1 MGVTWEEAFETGH
14 AEIDRQHRDL
24 IALVDDLESAQE
36 DSPETVLR
44 VLQHVMD
51 FTHTHFLMEELLM
64 EEVDYPSPA
73 REEMIAQH
81 AEFTSYAR
89 LRVLEF
95 REGAPVSVLPLQ
107 AFLAEWLT
115 RHEFGLDRLLAD
127 FIRRQTQG
135 SEASAGFAGTTT

>member
-1 MGVTWEEAFETGH
+1 MGITWEEAFETGH
-14 AEIDRQHRDL
+14 AEIDQQHREL
-24 IALVDDLESAQE
+24 LALVDALESAQE
-36 DSPETVLR
+36 ESQQTLLR

-51 FTHTHFLMEELLM
+51 FTHTHFLMEEVLM
-64 EEVDYPSPA
+64 VEVHYPPRA

-95 REGAPVSVLPLQ
+95 RKGAPVSVLPLQ

-127 FIRRQTQG
+127 FIRQQARESAAPEGLTG
-135 SEASAGFAGTTT
+135 SST

>member
-14 AEIDRQHRDL
+14 LEIDRQHREL
-24 IALVDDLESAQE
+24 LALVDGLESAQANAR
-36 DSPETVLR
+36 DSILG

-64 EEVDYPSPA
+64 VEVGYPSPA

-81 AEFTSYAR
+81 TEFTAYAR

-95 REGAPVSVLPLQ
+95 RKNTLVDVLPLQ

-115 RHEFGLDRLLAD
+115 LHEFGLDRLLAD
-127 FIRRQTQG
+127 FIRGQQQESPAPEGLAETL
-135 SEASAGFAGTTT
+135 

>member
-14 AEIDRQHRDL
+14 AEIDQQHREL
-24 IALVDDLESAQE
+24 LALVDDLESAQE
-36 DSPETVLR
+36 ESPQTLLR

-51 FTHTHFLMEELLM
+51 FTHTHFLMEEVLM
-64 EEVDYPSPA
+64 VEVGYPSRA
-73 REEMIAQH
+73 SEEMIAQH

-95 REGAPVSVLPLQ
+95 RKGAPVSVLPLQ
-107 AFLAEWLT
+107 SFLAEWLT

-127 FIRRQTQG
+127 FIRRQAR
-135 SEASAGFAGTTT
+135 ESAPEGLTGATT